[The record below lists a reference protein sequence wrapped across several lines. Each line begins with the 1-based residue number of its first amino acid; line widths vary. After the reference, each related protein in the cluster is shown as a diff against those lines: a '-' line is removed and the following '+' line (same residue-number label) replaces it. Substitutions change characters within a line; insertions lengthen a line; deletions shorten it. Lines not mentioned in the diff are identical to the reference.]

1 MLDWLKLETYNIPQ
15 IDYFKN
21 HPLLEW
27 VSDTDRIN
35 NLDKEVI
42 TTKKVKQYKGVM
54 FCFYSKKLEI
64 HFKPH
69 YYFNDGLH
77 NANDFRVID
86 CINVLIEVRN
96 VLKIDLKAF
105 KVVNI
110 EYGLNGIS
118 PIKVEDLIRFLAYH
132 ERNEFVTDAGLAFS
146 KKSFSMNLKGIANHY
161 KKIKTYAKG
170 LQFPIYTDINTFRF
184 EVSSKKSRFIN
195 QLGIYTADD
204 LLNPPVYLTM
214 AESIINEFEKVLILD
229 CTTDF
234 KTLSQ
239 KEQAKIAKYNNPMEW
254 YRISNVPNRN
264 SFSKN
269 KAAYYKLI
277 NKEPFNLKSQLRQI
291 IYDKLE
297 LLKKGA
303 DSPPK
308 QTIEKGADSQL
319 CNRGICTLQEIK
331 KKKECGKQKQS
342 ICKVTG
348 IDISMQKDNS
358 ILLSHA
364 GLKYYYKTDN
374 KIFEQLKRKY
384 LSIKWYKSDFETQI
398 KEIAHNIRNTDSNQR
413 IKQNRLYQPQQIN
426 LFSQLGII

>member
-21 HPLLEW
+21 HTLLHW

-35 NLDKEVI
+35 NFDKEVI
-42 TTKKVKQYKGVM
+42 TTKKVKQYNGVM
-54 FCFYSKKLEI
+54 FCFYSNKLEI

-77 NANDFRVID
+77 NANDFRIED

-96 VLKIDLKAF
+96 ALKIDFEIF
-105 KVVNI
+105 KVVNL
-110 EYGLNGIS
+110 EYGLNCLS
-118 PIKVEDLIRFLAYH
+118 PIDIKDLIAYFVYH
-132 ERNEFVTDAGLAFS
+132 DRNEFRTDTGLAFS
-146 KKSFSMNLKGIANHY
+146 KKSSSMSANGIANQY
-161 KKIKTYAKG
+161 KKIKAYAKG
-170 LQFPIYTDINTFRF
+170 VQFSKYTDINTLRF

-195 QLGIYTADD
+195 QLGIHTADD
-204 LLNPPVYLTM
+204 LLNTAVYLLM
-214 AESIINEFEKVLILD
+214 AESLINEFEKALVLD
-229 CTTDF
+229 CATDF

-239 KEQAKIAKYNNPMEW
+239 KEQAKIEKYNNPIEW
-254 YRISNVPNRN
+254 WRINSLPNRN

-277 NKEPFNLKSQLRQI
+277 NKVPFNLKSQLREI

-308 QTIEKGADSQL
+308 EIIKKGADSQL
-319 CNRGICTLQEIK
+319 YNMGICTLQEIQK
-331 KKKECGKQKQS
+331 AKECKTHKKS

-348 IDISMQKDNS
+348 IDISMQKENS
-358 ILLSHA
+358 ILLSHT
-364 GLKYYYKTDN
+364 GLKYYCQTDK
-374 KIFEQLKRKY
+374 KIFDQLKRKY
-384 LSIKWYKSDFETQI
+384 LSIKWHRSDFETQI
-398 KEIAHNIRNTDSNQR
+398 KEIAHNIRNAYRSQR

-426 LFSQLGII
+426 LFSQVDLI